1 MKSRCVDGGWEIER
15 NIYDAWGGVG
25 AWASD
30 QLTWS
35 KSGVSGV
42 WLAARA
48 ICRTCRGYETSG
60 RRWDQALE
68 ELSWERGRSCRAKKV
83 VTVVRMT
90 SPKVSALGSAS
101 GAQCPTWRRETEE
114 RVELQV
120 KVSLAAE
127 CFLETNV

>member
-1 MKSRCVDGGWEIER
+1 
-15 NIYDAWGGVG
+15 
-25 AWASD
+25 
-30 QLTWS
+30 
-35 KSGVSGV
+35 VSGV

-48 ICRTCRGYETSG
+48 ICRTCRGYEQAGVVGSSTG
-60 RRWDQALE
+60 RAFV
-68 ELSWERGRSCRAKKV
+68 ERGHSCRAKKV

-114 RVELQV
+114 KVELQV
-120 KVSLAAE
+120 KVSLAVE

>member
-1 MKSRCVDGGWEIER
+1 
-15 NIYDAWGGVG
+15 VG
-25 AWASD
+25 AWTSD

-35 KSGVSGV
+35 KSGCLECGWLQEQLVERVEVMKQAGV
-42 WLAARA
+42 VGSSTGRA
-48 ICRTCRGYETSG
+48 FV
-60 RRWDQALE
+60 
-68 ELSWERGRSCRAKKV
+68 ERGHSCRAKKV

-114 RVELQV
+114 KVELQV
-120 KVSLAAE
+120 KVSLAVE